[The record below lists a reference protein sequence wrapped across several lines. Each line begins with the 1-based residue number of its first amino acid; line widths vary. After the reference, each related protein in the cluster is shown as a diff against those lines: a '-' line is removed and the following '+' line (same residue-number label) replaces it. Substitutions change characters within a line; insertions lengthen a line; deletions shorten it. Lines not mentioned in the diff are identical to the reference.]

1 MILLVINMFILLVD
15 YSGPISVCLNNIMFY
30 CIISVLAIKTG
41 SLIIEGK
48 TKRILEIIEDS
59 DNVLM
64 VSKDRIT
71 AGDGAKAHDMEGKSV
86 ISTAT
91 TAKIFEYLNE
101 VGMFLFFYDSW

>member
-1 MILLVINMFILLVD
+1 MEIVD
-15 YSGPISVCLNNIMFY
+15 DP
-30 CIISVLAIKTG
+30 
-41 SLIIEGK
+41 E
-48 TKRILEIIEDS
+48 
-59 DNVLM
+59 NVLM

-101 VGMFLFFYDSW
+101 VGMYIC

>member
-1 MILLVINMFILLVD
+1 M
-15 YSGPISVCLNNIMFY
+15 
-30 CIISVLAIKTG
+30 KTG

-48 TKRILEIIEDS
+48 TKRILEIVGDS
-59 DNVLM
+59 ENVLM

-91 TAKIFEYLNE
+91 TAKIFEYLNT
-101 VGMFLFFYDSW
+101 VGKYILCLRKSFQKIFMFIEIFV

>member
-1 MILLVINMFILLVD
+1 MCKNFKL
-15 YSGPISVCLNNIMFY
+15 YR
-30 CIISVLAIKTG
+30 IIYVSALKTG

-48 TKRILEIIEDS
+48 TKRILEIVGDS

-101 VGMFLFFYDSW
+101 VGMFLFFSDSW

>member
-1 MILLVINMFILLVD
+1 MQIAFILQKIYI
-15 YSGPISVCLNNIMFY
+15 YSNQRF
-30 CIISVLAIKTG
+30 VLALKTG
-41 SLIIEGK
+41 SLVIEGK
-48 TKRILEIIEDS
+48 TKRILEIVGDPE
-59 DNVLM
+59 NVLM

-101 VGMFLFFYDSW
+101 VGMNVF

>member
-1 MILLVINMFILLVD
+1 M
-15 YSGPISVCLNNIMFY
+15 NNIFF
-30 CIISVLAIKTG
+30 IALKTG

-48 TKRILEIIEDS
+48 TKRILEIANDS
-59 DNVLM
+59 ENVLM

-71 AGDGAKAHDMEGKSV
+71 AGDGAKANDMEGKAV

-101 VGMFLFFYDSW
+101 VGRYNFLIKILSEYF